1 MLVDGNEI
9 GEKPKPWMFQD
20 GGSIEFEHRASPAFP
35 CEGETNA
42 GDHCIK
48 DRPKARRRE
57 GTKMATRVVVG
68 MSGGVDS
75 SVTALLLKQAGYDVI
90 GVFMK
95 NWDETD
101 ENGAC
106 TAEQDF
112 EDVRRVCEQIGIP
125 YYGVNFEREYEERVF
140 QHFLEEFERGR
151 TPNPDVLCNRE
162 IKFKELLACALDLGA
177 DYLATGH
184 YAQVRREEDGS
195 VALLRGRDKNK
206 DQTYFLH
213 MLTQAP
219 LRRAMFPI
227 GHLTKPEVRQIA
239 RDHGLHVAQK
249 KDSTGICFIG
259 ERNFRAFL
267 QQYLPAQPGLIEDV
281 DGRVLGEHDGL
292 MYYTIGQRKGL
303 RLGGLPGRDPAP
315 WFVVDKDL
323 ARNVLVVAQGHDH
336 PRLYSRAL
344 TADTVSFVAE
354 QPPAKRFRC
363 TAKFRYR
370 QDDQPVDVEMTG
382 EDTCRVIFDEPQRAI
397 TPGQSVVFY
406 DGEVCLGGGIIASR
420 EPVDE

>member
-1 MLVDGNEI
+1 
-9 GEKPKPWMFQD
+9 
-20 GGSIEFEHRASPAFP
+20 
-35 CEGETNA
+35 
-42 GDHCIK
+42 
-48 DRPKARRRE
+48 
-57 GTKMATRVVVG
+57 MATRVVVG

-140 QHFLEEFERGR
+140 QHFLEEFKRGR

-184 YAQVRREEDGS
+184 YAQVRKDEDGT

-354 QPPAKRFRC
+354 RPPAKRFRC

-370 QDDQPVDVEMTG
+370 QDEQPVEVEMTG

>member
-1 MLVDGNEI
+1 
-9 GEKPKPWMFQD
+9 
-20 GGSIEFEHRASPAFP
+20 
-35 CEGETNA
+35 
-42 GDHCIK
+42 
-48 DRPKARRRE
+48 
-57 GTKMATRVVVG
+57 MATRVVVG

-140 QHFLEEFERGR
+140 QHFLEEFKRGR

-162 IKFKELLACALDLGA
+162 IKFKELLDCALDLGA

-184 YAQVRREEDGS
+184 YARIERLDDGS
-195 VALLRGRDKNK
+195 VALLRGRDRNK

-219 LRRAMFPI
+219 LKRAMFPI
-227 GHLTKPEVRQIA
+227 GHLTKAEVRQIA

-267 QQYLPAQPGLIEDV
+267 KQYLPAQPGAIEDV
-281 DGRVLGEHDGL
+281 DGNVLGRHDGL

-303 RLGGLPGRDPAP
+303 GLGGLPGRDPAP

-344 TADTVSFVAE
+344 AADTVSFIAE
-354 QPPAKRFRC
+354 RPPAHRFRC

-370 QDDQPVDVEMTG
+370 QDDQPVEVEMTG
-382 EDTCRVIFDEPQRAI
+382 EDTCRVVFDEPQRAI

-406 DGEVCLGGGIIASR
+406 DGDVCLGGGIIASR
-420 EPVDE
+420 EPADE